1 MIDYVEIREKATR
14 EVIGIID
21 TAQSI
26 IWRSV
31 YYGVGDFEIYV
42 AATADTL
49 AQLVEGN
56 YVTRPPLAYYD
67 GAERKV
73 VEYDCGIIEH
83 IEITENSNDG
93 KMIVASGR
101 FVKSILDRRVVFSAV
116 LSGTG
121 NNYIWNCDASVLQGN
136 VESAVR
142 KLIYDNAINAIGSR
156 GEVGSYRNIPEIYWT
171 DADVSGITD
180 TIITEDDNGE
190 DTEAEKQ
197 VTYKN
202 LLEYTD
208 GVLQEYSCGAKMWL
222 DRELLKFRYKAYK
235 GVDRSRDSTTNEP
248 IIFSTEFDNLIST
261 NYTVDTSAYKT
272 TALIGGEG
280 EGAERKCAFVYAWQK
295 GLDRRET
302 FVDASS
308 ISSTYKDSAGEEQSY
323 TLEEYRKQLETQGR
337 QTVAELQK
345 VETFDGEID
354 LTNSNL
360 VYGKDYNLGDMITVE
375 DRDLKRYINA
385 RIVTV
390 TEVQDDGG
398 YKIDIEYGI

>member
-1 MIDYVEIREKATR
+1 MIDYVEIRAKENR

-21 TAQSI
+21 TAKSI
-26 IWRSV
+26 IWKSV
-31 YYGVGDFEIYV
+31 YYGVGDFEIYA
-42 AATADTL
+42 AATSENIAM
-49 AQLVEGN
+49 LVEGN
-56 YVTRPPLAYYD
+56 YVTRTNNY
-67 GAERKV
+67 E
-73 VEYDCGIIEH
+73 CGIIEY
-83 IEITENSNDG
+83 IEITENSEDG

-101 FVKSILDRRVVFSAV
+101 FVKSILDRRVVFTA
-116 LSGTG
+116 LFSGTG
-121 NNYIWNCDASVLQGN
+121 NDYIWYCTASVLKGN

-142 KLIYDNAINAIGSR
+142 KLIYDNAINAVGSR

-171 DADVSGITD
+171 EADVSGITD
-180 TIITEDDNGE
+180 TIITEDDDGE
-190 DTEAEKQ
+190 TSNADKQ

-222 DRELLKFRYKAYK
+222 DRDLLKFRYKVFK
-235 GVDRSRDSTTNEP
+235 GVDRSRDSTTNES

-261 NYTVDTSAYKT
+261 NYTLDTSAYKT

-280 EGAERKCAFVYAWQK
+280 EGTERKCAFSYAWKQ

-308 ISSTYKDSAGEEQSY
+308 ISSTYKEGEEEKTY
-323 TLEEYRKQLETQGR
+323 EMDAYRKMLEAQGR
-337 QTVAELQK
+337 QAISELKK

-354 LTNSNL
+354 LTNSNYVYL
-360 VYGKDYNLGDMITVE
+360 VDYNLGDLITVE
-375 DRDLKRYINA
+375 DKDRGKYINA

-390 TEVQDDGG
+390 TEVQDDNG
-398 YKIDIEYGI
+398 YKIDIDYGI

>member
-1 MIDYVEIREKATR
+1 MIDYVEIRAKENR

-21 TAQSI
+21 TAKSI
-26 IWRSV
+26 IWKSV
-31 YYGVGDFEIYV
+31 YYGVGDFEIYA
-42 AATADTL
+42 AATPENIAM
-49 AQLVEGN
+49 LVEGN
-56 YVTRPPLAYYD
+56 YVTRTNNY
-67 GAERKV
+67 E
-73 VEYDCGIIEH
+73 CGIIEY
-83 IEITENSNDG
+83 IEITENSEDG

-101 FVKSILDRRVVFSAV
+101 FVKSILDRRVVFSA
-116 LSGTG
+116 LFSGTG
-121 NNYIWNCDASVLQGN
+121 NDYIWYCAASVLKGN

-142 KLIYDNAINAIGSR
+142 KLIYDNAINAVGSR

-171 DADVSGITD
+171 EADVSGITD
-180 TIITEDDNGE
+180 TIVTEDDDGTTS
-190 DTEAEKQ
+190 DADKQ

-222 DRELLKFRYKAYK
+222 DRDLLKFRYKAFK
-235 GVDRSRDSTTNEP
+235 GVDRSRDSSTNEP

-261 NYTVDTSAYKT
+261 NYTLDTSAYKT

-280 EGAERKCAFVYAWQK
+280 EGTERKCAFSYAWKQ

-308 ISSTYKDSAGEEQSY
+308 ISSTYKDGEEEKSY
-323 TLEEYRKQLETQGR
+323 TVEQYRKMLEAQGR
-337 QTVAELQK
+337 QTIAELEK

-354 LTNSNL
+354 LTNSNYVYL
-360 VYGKDYNLGDMITVE
+360 VDYNLGDLITVE
-375 DRDLKRYINA
+375 DKDMGKYINA

-390 TEVQDDGG
+390 TEVQDDNG
-398 YKIDIEYGI
+398 YKIDIDYGI